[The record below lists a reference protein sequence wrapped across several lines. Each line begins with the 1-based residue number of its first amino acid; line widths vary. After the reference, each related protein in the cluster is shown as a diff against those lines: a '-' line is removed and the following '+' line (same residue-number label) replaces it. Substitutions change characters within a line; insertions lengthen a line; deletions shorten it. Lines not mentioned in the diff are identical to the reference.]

1 MKKRIS
7 SLVSIFGLMTLLLLV
22 FYTDGFS
29 QNYPLVTLHDINY
42 IADSTTY
49 PGFPPSPLAGDTVRV
64 RGVVMVRTVVGS
76 DEPGVGDR
84 RPVIWAGTAWSGYIQ
99 DKNNPEWGGI
109 QVYQQD
115 TSSTN
120 AQQTLFDLADTATV
134 YEFTGVVTPYFQS
147 TELFLMTSPV
157 PIPIEEIEVLP
168 ERPAPTQ
175 ITMEDLFTGTS
186 GNYSMRKYMNT
197 YVEVIADTN
206 NNLITSDRVT
216 GNGSTSGNFKVN
228 DGEGR
233 YFMAY
238 AQSTYFKMNS
248 NGIRPGYQSPVNG
261 TYLSYIRG
269 ILTMRSNPSIG
280 VDYWI
285 VPLYPED
292 LGDPLILPPSVTNV
306 TRDLVTVAPNQ
317 SVEVSCIAKGVQANL
332 QSVKIFFR
340 VNNGV
345 LDSVDMSATSGDTL
359 FTGTIPGVAADSAFV
374 DFYVKATDLNGTS
387 MTNPFNPNNS
397 RYFYFV
403 LNRPITIREVQ
414 YSPFG
419 NGLSGYYNY
428 SVTVSGIVTADT
440 AGRSSSAGFNA
451 PSSANRIIIQDG
463 TRSWS
468 GIWLN
473 AANTTKD
480 VFGLK
485 MGDHVTVTGVVKED
499 YDFTRLDNISEL
511 ITNSTNNQL
520 PAPTVVT
527 TGSIGT
533 LPSNSVAAEQWESVL
548 IKFEN
553 VSITDVN
560 ADGNPGP
567 DPGSGS
573 SRNFGEIVINDGTGN
588 VRCELQDG
596 NHKYHNDWN
605 ANLGSNPNFVSVDSG
620 ATLTS
625 LTGYLYFSHS
635 YYKLVPRITDDFENY
650 TVVDVDDQNNLIPGN
665 FTVNQNYPNPFNP
678 STVISYSIPNEAFV
692 TVKVY
697 NVLGQEVATLL
708 NDVQSAGVYRINFN
722 ASKLSSGIYFYSVK
736 ADNHSDV
743 KKMILMK

>member
-1 MKKRIS
+1 
-7 SLVSIFGLMTLLLLV
+7 
-22 FYTDGFS
+22 
-29 QNYPLVTLHDINY
+29 
-42 IADSTTY
+42 
-49 PGFPPSPLAGDTVRV
+49 
-64 RGVVMVRTVVGS
+64 
-76 DEPGVGDR
+76 
-84 RPVIWAGTAWSGYIQ
+84 
-99 DKNNPEWGGI
+99 
-109 QVYQQD
+109 
-115 TSSTN
+115 
-120 AQQTLFDLADTATV
+120 
-134 YEFTGVVTPYFQS
+134 
-147 TELFLMTSPV
+147 
-157 PIPIEEIEVLP
+157 
-168 ERPAPTQ
+168 
-175 ITMEDLFTGTS
+175 
-186 GNYSMRKYMNT
+186 
-197 YVEVIADTN
+197 
-206 NNLITSDRVT
+206 
-216 GNGSTSGNFKVN
+216 
-228 DGEGR
+228 
-233 YFMAY
+233 
-238 AQSTYFKMNS
+238 
-248 NGIRPGYQSPVNG
+248 
-261 TYLSYIRG
+261 
-269 ILTMRSNPSIG
+269 
-280 VDYWI
+280 
-285 VPLYPED
+285 
-292 LGDPLILPPSVTNV
+292 
-306 TRDLVTVAPNQ
+306 
-317 SVEVSCIAKGVQANL
+317 
-332 QSVKIFFR
+332 
-340 VNNGV
+340 
-345 LDSVDMSATSGDTL
+345 
-359 FTGTIPGVAADSAFV
+359 
-374 DFYVKATDLNGTS
+374 
-387 MTNPFNPNNS
+387 
-397 RYFYFV
+397 
-403 LNRPITIREVQ
+403 
-414 YSPFG
+414 
-419 NGLSGYYNY
+419 
-428 SVTVSGIVTADT
+428 
-440 AGRSSSAGFNA
+440 
-451 PSSANRIIIQDG
+451 
-463 TRSWS
+463 
-468 GIWLN
+468 
-473 AANTTKD
+473 ANTTKD

-665 FTVNQNYPNPFNP
+665 FIVNQNYPNPFNP

>member
-1 MKKRIS
+1 MQKRFKN
-7 SLVSIFGLMTLLLLV
+7 LVSILGLMTLLLLV
-22 FYTDGFS
+22 FNTSGFS

-42 IADSTTY
+42 LADSTTY
-49 PGFPPSPLAGDTVRV
+49 PNFPPSPLAGDTVRV

-76 DEPGVGDR
+76 NEPGVGDR
-84 RPVIWAGTAWSGYIQ
+84 RPVIWVGTAWSCYIQ
-99 DKNNPEWGGI
+99 DKDNPEWGGI

-115 TSSTN
+115 TSSAN

-147 TELFLMTSPV
+147 TELFLITNPV

-168 ERPAPTQ
+168 ERPAPTR
-175 ITMEDLFTGTS
+175 ITMEDLFTGTT
-186 GNYSMRKYMNT
+186 GNYSMRKYMGT
-197 YVEVIADTN
+197 YVELVADAN
-206 NNLITSDRVT
+206 HNLITSDRVT
-216 GNGSTSGNFKVN
+216 GTGSTSGNFKVN
-228 DGEGR
+228 DGQGR
-233 YFMAY
+233 YLMAY
-238 AQSTYFKMNS
+238 AQSTYFKMNA
-248 NGIRPGYQSPVNG
+248 NGIRPGYESPVNG
-261 TYLSYIRG
+261 TYISYIRG
-269 ILTMRSNPSIG
+269 ILTMRSNANIG

-292 LGDPLILPPSVTNV
+292 LGDPLVLPPSVTSV
-306 TRDLVTVAPNQ
+306 TRNVVEVAPNQ
-317 SVEVSCIAKGVQANL
+317 SVNVSCIAKGVQADI
-332 QSVKIFFR
+332 QSVQIFYR
-340 VNNGV
+340 VNSGV
-345 LDSVDMSATSGDTL
+345 LDSVSMAPTSGDTL

-387 MTNPFNPNNS
+387 MTNPFNPNTS

-403 LNRPITIREVQ
+403 LNRPITIKEVQ

-428 SVTVSGIVTADT
+428 PVTVSGIVTADT
-440 AGRSSSAGFNA
+440 VGRFTSAGFGA
-451 PSSANRIIIQDG
+451 PSSANRIIIQNG
-463 TRSWS
+463 VGPWS

-473 AANTTKD
+473 AANTTKN

-485 MGDHVTVTGVVKED
+485 MGDYVTVTGVVKED
-499 YDFTRLDNISEL
+499 YDVTRLDNISDL
-511 ITNSTNNQL
+511 VVHNSNNPL
-520 PAPTVVT
+520 PVATLVT

-533 LPSNSVAAEQWESVL
+533 LPSNNVIAEQWESVL

-553 VSITDVN
+553 VTITDVN

-588 VRCELQDG
+588 MRCELQDG
-596 NHKYHNDWN
+596 NHKYHNDWS
-605 ANLGSNPNFVSVDSG
+605 ASLGNNPNFVSVDSG

-635 YYKLVPRITDDFENY
+635 YYKLVPRINDDFVNY
-650 TVVDVDDQNNLIPGN
+650 TVDVDDQNNLVPGS
-665 FTVNQNYPNPFNP
+665 FVVNQNYPNPFNP

-692 TVKVY
+692 TVKIY

-708 NDVQSAGVYRINFN
+708 NDVQSAGVHKIDFN
-722 ASKLSSGIYFYSVK
+722 ASILSSGVYFYSVK
-736 ADNHSDV
+736 ADNYTDV

>member
-1 MKKRIS
+1 MKKRFKNLIS
-7 SLVSIFGLMTLLLLV
+7 MFGMLTLLLFV
-22 FYTDGFS
+22 FNTTGLS
-29 QNYPLVTLHDINY
+29 QSYPLVTLYDINY
-42 IADSTTY
+42 IADSTLY
-49 PGFPPSPLAGDTVRV
+49 PNFPFSPLAGDTVRV
-64 RGVVMVRTVVGS
+64 RGVAMVRTVVGS

-84 RPVIWAGTAWSGYIQ
+84 RPVIWAGPRWSCYIQ
-99 DKNNPEWGGI
+99 DKDNPEWRGLVVL
-109 QVYQQD
+109 QED
-115 TSSTN
+115 TSSAN

-134 YEFTGVVTPYFQS
+134 YEFTGVVKPYFQ
-147 TELFLMTSPV
+147 TTQLLLITSPV

-175 ITMEDLFTGTS
+175 ITIEDLYTGTS

-197 YVEVIADTN
+197 YVELVADAN
-206 NNLITSDRVT
+206 HNLITSDRVT
-216 GNGSTSGNFKVN
+216 GTGSTSGNFKIN
-228 DGEGR
+228 DGQGR
-233 YFMAY
+233 YIIVY

-248 NGIRPGYQSPVNG
+248 DGIRPDYESPVNG

-269 ILTMRSNPSIG
+269 ILTMRSNANIG
-280 VDYWI
+280 VDYWL

-306 TRDLVTVAPNQ
+306 TRNLVLVAPNQ
-317 SVEVSCIAKGVQANL
+317 SVDVSCIAKGVQADL
-332 QSVKIFFR
+332 QSVKIFYR
-340 VNNGV
+340 VNNGT
-345 LDSVDMSATSGDTL
+345 LDSVDMAATSGDTL
-359 FTGTIPGVAADSAFV
+359 FTGTIPGVSADSAFV
-374 DFYVKATDLNGTS
+374 DFYIRATDLNGTS
-387 MTNPFNPNNS
+387 MTNPFNPNTS

-403 LNRPITIREVQ
+403 LNRPLTIREVQ

-428 SVTVSGIVTADT
+428 PVTVSGIVTADT
-440 AGRSSSAGFNA
+440 VGRFTSTGFGA

-463 TRSWS
+463 TGTWS

-485 MGDHVTVTGVVKED
+485 MGDFVTVTGVVKED
-499 YDFTRLDNISEL
+499 YDVTRLDNISVL
-511 ITNSTNNQL
+511 DINSNNNPL
-520 PAPTVVT
+520 PEATVVT

-533 LPSNSVAAEQWESVL
+533 LPSNNVAAEQWESVL

-605 ANLGSNPNFVSVDSG
+605 ANLGNNPNFVSVDSG

-635 YYKLVPRITDDFENY
+635 YYKLVPRITDDFNNY
-650 TVVDVDDQNNLIPGN
+650 TVVSVDDQSNLIPGS

-708 NDVQSAGVYRINFN
+708 NDIQSAGVHKINFN